1 LSELIET
8 LDLDPASS
16 EKISESFAGLFDTSD
31 KAALVNTELTETDS
45 VFLSKLQKKHP
56 NLNQRELRISLL
68 IKLDYHS
75 RDIARSL
82 GLSTRGI
89 ESIRYRLHKKVG
101 LDKHHSL
108 KTYLMNMAAES
119 F

>member
-1 LSELIET
+1 MIEKINI
-8 LDLDPASS
+8 DPATM
-16 EKISESFAGLFDTSD
+16 EKISAQCATLFETSD
-31 KAALVNTELTETDS
+31 QAAMINTELTETDS

-56 NLNQRELRISLL
+56 NLNQRELRISLM

-89 ESIRYRLHKKVG
+89 ESIRYRLHKKIG
-101 LDKHHSL
+101 LDKHNSL
-108 KTYLMNMAAES
+108 KTYLTNLATES
-119 F
+119 L